1 MTRSQVLLLFLL
13 CGLGVQ
19 ACSLRVP
26 QAEVALSQFR
36 SFAVSHKQT
45 QPNRLWLA
53 SFNQQG
59 AMLKPYIVDGY
70 TVFANES
77 GDAVAFDGWVVR
89 SVLGFGRDDP
99 IQVIDTNSKRSSIY
113 QDDRFESECDAWDR
127 EEMSVGFR
135 WRQICGFKGHQTIIT
150 VEEDGNITAIQQD
163 LGTSLGVLQLSVAGK
178 HSVGSLRVN

>member
-1 MTRSQVLLLFLL
+1 MTRPQMLVLFLL

-26 QAEVALSQFR
+26 QVEAALSQFR
-36 SFAVSHKQT
+36 SFTVSGEQAELEG
-45 QPNRLWLA
+45 LWLA

-59 AMLKPYIVDGY
+59 AMLRPYTVDGY

-77 GDAVAFDGWVVR
+77 GDAVAFDGWVIR

-113 QDDRFESECDAWDR
+113 QGERLEVECNAWDR
-127 EEMSVGFR
+127 DEMSVGFR
-135 WRQICGFKGHQTIIT
+135 WRQICGFKGYQTIIN
-150 VEEDGNITAIQQD
+150 VDEGGNITAIQQD
-163 LGTSLGVLQLSVAGK
+163 FGASLGMLQLSLAGK
-178 HSVGSLRVN
+178 HSVGSLRIN

>member
-1 MTRSQVLLLFLL
+1 MTRPQVLLLFLL

-19 ACSLRVP
+19 ACSFRVP
-26 QAEVALSQFR
+26 QAEAALSQFR

-45 QPNRLWLA
+45 HSNQLWLA

-135 WRQICGFKGHQTIIT
+135 WRQICGFKGHQTIIN
-150 VEEDGNITAIQQD
+150 VDEDGNITAIQQD